1 MLIYSDNLSAHE
13 LGDIFRATGL
23 PAEGVYLELHGPMGS
38 RKRAARFV
46 VKLSADAGSDRF
58 GTRRRWANS
67 GSWGAA
73 TPHNGFVGD
82 PLGDKAATF
91 DEWGAFIAA
100 IFERD
105 PGAIVGQYN
114 SPDELRR
121 AWTCPKVVAA

>member
-1 MLIYSDNLSAHE
+1 MLIYSDHLSERDLWDTFNATK
-13 LGDIFRATGL
+13 LGVD
-23 PAEGVYLELHGPMGS
+23 GVWLELHGPMGS

-46 VKLSADAGSDRF
+46 VKLSADAGRDCF

-67 GSWGAA
+67 GSWGAQ
-73 TPHNGFVGD
+73 TPRNGYVGD
-82 PLGDKAATF
+82 PLGEKAATF
-91 DEWGAFIAA
+91 DEWGVFIAA

-121 AWTCPKVVAA
+121 AWACPALAA

>member
-1 MLIYSDNLSAHE
+1 MLIYSDHLDSRD

-46 VKLSADAGSDRF
+46 VKLSADAGADRF

-67 GSWGAA
+67 GSWG
-73 TPHNGFVGD
+73 FVGGS
-82 PLGDKAATF
+82 LGEKAATF
-91 DEWGAFIAA
+91 DEWGVFIAA
-100 IFERD
+100 VFERD